1 MDASSDLRVFV
12 RVMDRGNFSLA
23 ASDLGITPSAV
34 SKLISRLEDRLGVKL
49 LERSTRRLALTPEG
63 ETFLAR
69 ARRIVAD
76 IEEAEAEVARVRG
89 APRGKL
95 RINSGTAFGLHQ
107 LAPALADFLARYPEI
122 DIDLSITD
130 RLVDLIDEQSDIA
143 VRSGHIPE
151 GPFIHR
157 KIADL
162 QRVICAAPS
171 YLARRGTPKVSA
183 DLKGH
188 DCIVVAGP
196 GLNRWPFKT
205 RAGIDI
211 VEVRPRV
218 KPTTPKLP
226 CASRSKA
233 PALFGCRTLLS
244 VDGCALAN
252 SWRCCRT
259 CITASLIRSPRSI
272 RAAGT
277 GCRASRCFWNSCTS
291 ASATRRGGLSR
302 LAFECRAV
310 NCNFVTR
317 FRKARFGPAT
327 IVRAG
332 RLPVQATVRLYRRQ
346 AAIDAVSDRYAPA

>member
-23 ASDLGITPSAV
+23 ASDLGLTPSAV
-34 SKLISRLEDRLGVKL
+34 SKLMSRLEDRLGVRL

-95 RINSGTAFGLHQ
+95 RINAGTAFGLHQ

-130 RLVDLIDEQSDIA
+130 RLVDLIEEQSDIA

-151 GPFIHR
+151 GPFVQR
-157 KIADL
+157 KLADL
-162 QRVICAAPS
+162 QRVICAAPA
-171 YLARRGTPKVSA
+171 YLAARGTPRAAS

-205 RAGIDI
+205 RAGTEV

-218 KPTTPKLP
+218 TTDD
-226 CASRSKA
+226 AE
-233 PALFGCRTLLS
+233 
-244 VDGCALAN
+244 
-252 SWRCCRT
+252 
-259 CITASLIRSPRSI
+259 
-272 RAAGT
+272 AAV
-277 GCRASRCFWNSCTS
+277 
-291 ASATRRGGLSR
+291 R
-302 LAFECRAV
+302 LAIEGAGIVRLSDVIVGGPLRDGDLVALLTDVHHVEPFPLAAIYPTGRHRLPRVAV
-310 NCNFVTR
+310 FLE
-317 FRKARFGPAT
+317 FLHERFGH
-327 IVRAG
+327 
-332 RLPVQATVRLYRRQ
+332 
-346 AAIDAVSDRYAPA
+346 APWRSA

>member
-1 MDASSDLRVFV
+1 MDATSDLRVFV
-12 RVMDRGNFSLA
+12 RVMDRGNFSSA

-34 SKLISRLEDRLGVKL
+34 SKLISRLEDRLGVRL

-130 RLVDLIDEQSDIA
+130 RLVDLIDEQSDLA

-151 GPFIHR
+151 GPFVHR

-171 YLARRGTPKVSA
+171 YLEKRGKPQIAT

-188 DCIVVAGP
+188 DCVLVAGP

-205 RAGIDI
+205 RSGIEV

-218 KPTTPKLP
+218 TTDD
-226 CASRSKA
+226 AE
-233 PALFGCRTLLS
+233 
-244 VDGCALAN
+244 
-252 SWRCCRT
+252 
-259 CITASLIRSPRSI
+259 
-272 RAAGT
+272 AAV
-277 GCRASRCFWNSCTS
+277 
-291 ASATRRGGLSR
+291 R
-302 LAFECRAV
+302 LAVEGAGIVRLSDVIVGGRLRKGELVALLTDVHHSEPYPLAAIYPAGRHRLPRVAV
-310 NCNFVTR
+310 FLE
-317 FRKARFGPAT
+317 FLHERFGHAPW
-327 IVRAG
+327 
-332 RLPVQATVRLYRRQ
+332 RL
-346 AAIDAVSDRYAPA
+346 S

>member
-1 MDASSDLRVFV
+1 MDATSDLRVFA
-12 RVMDRGNFSLA
+12 RVMDRGNFSIA

-95 RINSGTAFGLHQ
+95 RINAGTAFGLHQ

-171 YLARRGTPKVSA
+171 YLAQRGTPRVGA

-188 DCIVVAGP
+188 DCIIVAGP

-205 RAGIDI
+205 RGGIDI

-218 KPTTPKLP
+218 TTDD
-226 CASRSKA
+226 AE
-233 PALFGCRTLLS
+233 
-244 VDGCALAN
+244 
-252 SWRCCRT
+252 
-259 CITASLIRSPRSI
+259 
-272 RAAGT
+272 AAV
-277 GCRASRCFWNSCTS
+277 
-291 ASATRRGGLSR
+291 R
-302 LAFECRAV
+302 LAVEGAGIVRLSDVIVGGRLRNGELVALLTDVHHSEPYPLAAIYPAGRHRLPRVAV
-310 NCNFVTR
+310 FLE
-317 FRKARFGPAT
+317 FLHERFGHAPW
-327 IVRAG
+327 
-332 RLPVQATVRLYRRQ
+332 RLCA
-346 AAIDAVSDRYAPA
+346 

>member
-1 MDASSDLRVFV
+1 MDATSELRVFA
-12 RVMDRGNFSLA
+12 RVMDRGNFSIA

-34 SKLISRLEDRLGVKL
+34 SKLVSRLEDRLGVKL

-95 RINSGTAFGLHQ
+95 RINAGTAFGLHQ

-157 KIADL
+157 EIADL

-171 YLARRGTPKVSA
+171 YLAQRGTPRVGA

-188 DCIVVAGP
+188 DCIIVAGP

-205 RAGIDI
+205 RGGIDI

-218 KPTTPKLP
+218 TTDD
-226 CASRSKA
+226 AE
-233 PALFGCRTLLS
+233 
-244 VDGCALAN
+244 
-252 SWRCCRT
+252 
-259 CITASLIRSPRSI
+259 
-272 RAAGT
+272 AAV
-277 GCRASRCFWNSCTS
+277 
-291 ASATRRGGLSR
+291 R
-302 LAFECRAV
+302 LAVEGAGIVRLSDVIVGGRLRNGELVALLTDVHHSEPYPLAAIYPAGRHRLPRVAV
-310 NCNFVTR
+310 FLE
-317 FRKARFGPAT
+317 FLHERFGHAPW
-327 IVRAG
+327 
-332 RLPVQATVRLYRRQ
+332 RLCA
-346 AAIDAVSDRYAPA
+346 

>member
-1 MDASSDLRVFV
+1 
-12 RVMDRGNFSLA
+12 
-23 ASDLGITPSAV
+23 
-34 SKLISRLEDRLGVKL
+34 LGVRL

-171 YLARRGTPKVSA
+171 YLAQRGTPRVGA

-205 RAGIDI
+205 RGGIDI

-218 KPTTPKLP
+218 TTDD
-226 CASRSKA
+226 AE
-233 PALFGCRTLLS
+233 
-244 VDGCALAN
+244 
-252 SWRCCRT
+252 
-259 CITASLIRSPRSI
+259 
-272 RAAGT
+272 AAV
-277 GCRASRCFWNSCTS
+277 
-291 ASATRRGGLSR
+291 R
-302 LAFECRAV
+302 LAVEGAGIVRLSDVIVGGRLRKGELVALLTDVHHSEPYPLAAIYPAGRHRLPRVAV
-310 NCNFVTR
+310 FLE
-317 FRKARFGPAT
+317 FLHERFGHAPW
-327 IVRAG
+327 
-332 RLPVQATVRLYRRQ
+332 RLSA
-346 AAIDAVSDRYAPA
+346 